1 MNNTGLPLVFSII
14 MMLVVLVLIVS
25 VCKVFAK
32 AGKGWWA
39 PLIPIYGNYCQFD
52 ITFGNGWMF
61 LLMFIPVVNFVVAIA
76 VSIKLATV
84 FGKGIGFGIGLI
96 FLPFIFLPILA
107 FGGAEYIGV

>member
-52 ITFGNGWMF
+52 IIM
-61 LLMFIPVVNFVVAIA
+61 
-76 VSIKLATV
+76 
-84 FGKGIGFGIGLI
+84 
-96 FLPFIFLPILA
+96 
-107 FGGAEYIGV
+107 